1 MIVKPEN
8 LTFADKH
15 FSMILY
21 GSPGVGKST
30 LALSAPAPV
39 LIDFDKGISRVR
51 AEHRKDTIV
60 CRTHEEVLADVNSP
74 EMAGYETVIIDT
86 GGSFISYLQDWAI
99 RSNPAQNRQ
108 KNGALSQKG
117 FGAVKQE
124 FIRFT
129 NYLRDT
135 LNKNVIY
142 IFHSEEQKD
151 RDGNP
156 TQRLMCEGSAR
167 NIVWQPCDFGG
178 YVQMIGEN
186 RVVSFTPTDE
196 FFAKGC
202 HGISGKRALPNLN
215 PGDRNDFITRLF
227 DEARGNIEAEGE
239 LYAEERKKY
248 DAAMAAADEILAAVT
263 DGESATKAIALM
275 QGIEHALTSK
285 RECSVKLNQAATA
298 LGLSYDKASGAYVQ
312 KAPKEA
318 ADA

>member
-8 LTFADKH
+8 LTFSDKH

-21 GSPGVGKST
+21 GAPGVGKST
-30 LALSAPAPV
+30 LALSAPSPV

-129 NYLRDT
+129 SYLRDT

-178 YVQMIGEN
+178 YVQMIGESR
-186 RVVSFTPTDE
+186 RVCFTPTDE

-202 HGISGKRALPNLN
+202 HGIAGQRTVPTLA
-215 PGDRNDFITRLF
+215 PGEKNDFISRLF
-227 DEARGNIEAEGE
+227 DEAKANIEAESE
-239 LYAEERKKY
+239 LYAAEREKY
-248 DAAMAAADEILAAVT
+248 AAAMEQAAVILEAV
-263 DGESATKAIALM
+263 DDPVSATAAIGTLKNL
-275 QGIEHALTSK
+275 QHALTSL
-285 RECSVKLNQAATA
+285 RECSAKLHQKATE
-298 LGLSYDKASGAYVQ
+298 LGLTFDKASGAYI
-312 KAPKEA
+312 AKEA
-318 ADA
+318 TANA